1 MKSNVK
7 VSKGFFKSL
16 GLTTILSVFLLSCQD
31 SFLEK
36 KPLDAI
42 SDASV
47 WVDIPL
53 VNAYVSEVY
62 ATLRAGWIDNS
73 RLDISSDDGHGI
85 EKGAAQLIQRGELT
99 PSNMGYL
106 RTPWREFY
114 TTIARSN
121 KFLANVTGENL
132 EILKQQDEVRVNQMI
147 GEVRFLRAFA
157 YSRLLAL
164 YGGTPLITEPF
175 DLNDDFS
182 VPRNTYDEVLGFI
195 VAELEAAKELLPP
208 AWTGANLGR
217 VTAGACLAVK
227 SRVLLYA
234 ASPLNNPTND
244 KNKWQQA
251 ADAAKTVIDLN
262 LYSLNPDYKETF
274 TEKGNFN
281 DEVIFC
287 FVTNQ
292 GLKYSGEYRIERKMF
307 PNGSG
312 GWSHPSP
319 TQNLIDCYELTSGL
333 LPKDDPSFDPQNPY
347 VNRDPRFYASILY
360 DGAPWKGRHIE
371 VFLPGGMDSN
381 EGPEGWNA
389 SWTGYY
395 IRKFVDESI
404 TNPNNTNTSN
414 PNWIYERYAGILLNY
429 AEALFYL
436 GDEDGCRKYLNEVR
450 SRPSVN
456 MPDIEDTGAALE
468 QRIRNERRIELY
480 AEEHRF
486 YDIRRWKLA
495 IDDNLYKVNV
505 ARNPATGEKT
515 LSYASFQKFAL
526 PERMFLAPIPSDE
539 IEKNGALDQNPG
551 YN

>member
-1 MKSNVK
+1 MKSK
-7 VSKGFFKSL
+7 IKAAKRLFRAL
-16 GLTTILSVFLLSCQD
+16 GLLISLLGILSCED
-31 SFLEK
+31 SFLER

-47 WVDIPL
+47 WGDLPL

-85 EKGAAQLIQRGELT
+85 EKGSAQLIQRGEVT

-106 RTPWREFY
+106 RAPWREYY
-114 TTIARSN
+114 TTVARSN
-121 KFLANVTGENL
+121 KFLTNVTGENL
-132 EILKQQDEVRVNQMI
+132 EVLKQQDEERVNQMI

-164 YGGTPLITEPF
+164 FGGIPLVTEPF
-175 DLNDDFS
+175 DLNDEFS
-182 VPRNTYDEVLGFI
+182 IPRSTYDEVLDF
-195 VAELEAAKELLPP
+195 VLTELDEAKEMLPLTWDGP
-208 AWTGANLGR
+208 NLGR
-217 VTAGACLAVK
+217 VTKGACLAVK
-227 SRVLLYA
+227 SRTLLYA
-234 ASPLNNPTND
+234 ASPLNNPSND
-244 KNKWQQA
+244 REKWQKA
-251 ADAAKTVIDLN
+251 ADAAKAVIDLN

-281 DEVIFC
+281 NEVIFC

-292 GLKYSGEYRIERKMF
+292 GLKYSGEYRIERKLF
-307 PNGSG
+307 PNGSA

-319 TQNLIDCYELTSGL
+319 TQNLIDCYELTNGL
-333 LPKDDPSFDPQNPY
+333 LPKDDPNFDPQNPY

-360 DGAPWKGRHIE
+360 DGAPWQNREIE
-371 VFLPGGMDSN
+371 IFLPGGMDSN

-389 SWTGYY
+389 SWTGYN

-414 PNWIYERYAGILLNY
+414 PNWIYERYGGILLNY

-436 GDEDGCRKYLNEVR
+436 GDEDGCREYLNKVR

-456 MPDIEDTGAALE
+456 MPDVENTGEALE
-468 QRIRNERRIELY
+468 KRIRNERRIELY

-486 YDIRRWKLA
+486 YDIRRWKMET
-495 IDDNLYKVNV
+495 DDYLYKVNI
-505 ARNPATGEKT
+505 AKNSTTGQKT
-515 LSYASFQKFAL
+515 FSYTSFQKFAL
-526 PERMFLAPIPSDE
+526 PERMFLAPIPADE
-539 IEKNGALDQNPG
+539 IEKNGALIQNPG